1 MAGAGAVETPEKKQN
16 FDWIYVEKN
25 PVAYKTDILD
35 KRTYICDN
43 NTREEFD
50 RLILPKVNQLAAQNG
65 GKVRVTDL
73 GSCFGNTTLAL
84 VNGMTTSQIQ
94 ENWKDTNV
102 CEKINHPRRFQ
113 SMVTGIDISEPAL
126 EYCKRTGIC
135 DQIFAANLNTEA
147 GLKSVKQTVRD
158 SDIFIS
164 TATLVYLDFDSVNT
178 IIEDFAA
185 GKGEGYAIVN
195 FLNPFE
201 LEKTD
206 KMKQILLKHLDF
218 VGSTATRH
226 RTMSEIERKNYP
238 NYGDWALLELWTLKR
253 RQSKL

>member
-1 MAGAGAVETPEKKQN
+1 MAVETPEKKQN

-25 PVAYKTDILD
+25 PVAYKTEILD

-50 RLILPKVNQLAAQNG
+50 RLILPEVKKLAAQRASDG

-73 GSCFGNTTLAL
+73 GACFGNTTLAL

-94 ENWKDTNV
+94 ENWKDAKV
-102 CEKINHPRRFQ
+102 CEKINHPRRIP
-113 SMVTGIDISEPAL
+113 SVVTGIDISEPAL

-135 DQIFAANLNTEA
+135 DKIFAANLNSEA
-147 GLKSVKQTVRD
+147 GLKSVKTAVRD

-164 TATLVYLDFDSVNT
+164 TATLVYLDDASVDN
-178 IIEDFAA
+178 IIGEFAA
-185 GKGEGYAIVN
+185 GQGEGYAIVN

-206 KMKQILLKHLDF
+206 RMKQILLKHLDF

-226 RTMSEIERKNYP
+226 RTMSDIERKNYP

-253 RQSKL
+253 RRSKL